1 MDERY
6 RGYAS
11 EQWCDLQRMVGY
23 RAGLHPDKTAIKE
36 PNGTTVSYAQLDALV
51 DSLARGLSSLG
62 LAKGDTIISA
72 LPDWHEAIAVFLAA
86 AKMGLVLVPNNVIS
100 GRLEAEERLSM
111 TNAKAVFAARED
123 VARFTMSV
131 RPDCVVIAVRFSLA
145 GCVPFEDVLDE
156 GAFDPVPLDPE
167 NDTLVVAFTSGSTGE
182 PKGIELVHR
191 ALFSSARDYG
201 MAMRITSDDVFAMPM
216 PVCHLFGLNAGVIL
230 PLSMGATILLTD
242 NATPEWLLDL
252 VESEKATV
260 LYGVP
265 TMFARALDVMKID
278 PRDTSSLRTGLI
290 GGANCPEALVRDIR
304 DILHCNVVVGY
315 GSTEAGAVTATSMDD
330 SVGRISRTVGRAF
343 GDVEIRVID
352 ASTGE
357 WLKCGEGELVC
368 TSPCEMKG
376 YFKRPD
382 LTASVMSDGWIHTGD
397 AAVIDEDGYVCIRG
411 RIDDMIIRGGYN
423 IYGSELEHVYAEC
436 PDVVECCVTALPHDV
451 LGQQTCIAV
460 RLSQAASCTDPL
472 ELREFARGRIAKY
485 KIPDHVVVFDELPHT
500 PSGKVDVKKVEKECM
515 RRVSDFG
522 RNSDAVQERSVRP
535 CTVKRS
541 L

>member
-1 MDERY
+1 MANGY

-11 EQWCDLQRMVGY
+11 EEWCDLQRMVSY
-23 RAGLHPDKTAIKE
+23 RARLDPDKTAIKE
-36 PNGTTVSYAQLDALV
+36 PGGKTVSYAELDALV
-51 DSLARGLSSLG
+51 DALARGLAARG
-62 LAKGDTIISA
+62 FEKGDVVISA
-72 LPDWHEAIAVFLAA
+72 LPDWHEAVAVFLAA
-86 AKMGLVLVPNNVIS
+86 AKMGLVLVPNNAIS
-100 GRLEAEERLSM
+100 GRLEAQERLEM
-111 TNAKAVFAARED
+111 TDAKAVFAARED
-123 VARFTMSV
+123 VAGFTMRV
-131 RPDCVVIAVRFSLA
+131 RPDCMVIAVRFTME
-145 GCVPFEDVLDE
+145 GCIAFDDVLDE
-156 GAFDPVPLDPE
+156 GMFDPVELDPE
-167 NDTLVVAFTSGSTGE
+167 TQTLVIAFTSGSTGE

-201 MAMRITSDDVFAMPM
+201 EAMRISSDDVFAMPM
-216 PVCHLFGLNAGVIL
+216 PVCHLFGLNAGIIL

-252 VESEKATV
+252 VENERATV

-265 TMFARALDVMKID
+265 TMFARALDVMKVD

-330 SVGRISRTVGRAF
+330 SAERVSQTVGRPF
-343 GDVEIRVID
+343 DDVDIRVID

-357 WLKCGEGELVC
+357 WLECGEGELVC

-382 LTASVMSDGWIHTGD
+382 LTASVMSDGWIHAGD
-397 AAVIDEDGYVCIRG
+397 AAVIGEDGYVRIRG

-485 KIPDHVVVFDELPHT
+485 KIPDHVVIFDELPRT
-500 PSGKVDVKKVEKECM
+500 PSGKVDAKRVKKECM
-515 RRVSDFG
+515 RRVSVCDRIF
-522 RNSDAVQERSVRP
+522 DTVR
-535 CTVKRS
+535 
-541 L
+541 